1 MVGVSVRAQ
10 FAAVAQMRWRM
21 LLNSF
26 RTKRGGFEAGARI
39 FSRAFFGLI
48 GLGIG
53 IGLGFA
59 GWQIAAHN
67 SLRELSALLWAVMA
81 FWQLVPITVASFQ
94 ENADLSILLR
104 FPVNFASYALFYILF
119 GLFDIGSIVGGI
131 ALFGIWIGASVARPN
146 LMGWITLALAI
157 FAVFN
162 ILLTR
167 MIFSWIDRWLAQR
180 RTREILGGVFL
191 FLMLGAQL
199 LNPAFYGNPGRHRR
213 VGPSHAMI
221 MRHLKTVERV
231 QAFLP
236 PGFAA
241 DAIDGAGRHE
251 PFLAGADLMLLA
263 LYAAATGSLLA
274 LRLGAEYRG
283 ESLGEAPRRTA
294 KAVSATS
301 GVRLEGPGPVAAVI
315 EKEIRYLMRSGVML
329 YGLLAPLLIV
339 FLFSGNGRG
348 AGPGFRVQYALPI
361 GVAYGFLGLTRFI
374 YNNLGGEGGGIQLYF
389 LSPTP
394 LRKVLLAK
402 NIVHTMI
409 FLLELVLVCAI
420 VIIRTGIPAPQMLF
434 ITFAWLLF
442 AVPAQLA
449 IGNVLSITMAY
460 RMNMTRMSR
469 EQGATG
475 NGLLSVLAQLVIFG
489 LGAAVYLPLT
499 LWGHENLTAPIL
511 LVMAAGSTFCW
522 LRTLS
527 NSDGMIAARRESLIA
542 TVYRAA

>member
-1 MVGVSVRAQ
+1 MAGVSIRVQ
-10 FAAVAQMRWRM
+10 FAAIAQMRWRM

-26 RTKRGGFEAGARI
+26 RTKRGGFEAGARV
-39 FSRAFFGLI
+39 FSRAFFGLV

-59 GWQIAAHN
+59 GWQITSHD
-67 SLRELSALLWAVMA
+67 SLRELAALLWAVLA
-81 FWQLVPITVASFQ
+81 FWQLVPIMIASFQ

-131 ALFGIWIGASVARPN
+131 ALFGIWIGTSVARPE

-157 FAVFN
+157 FAAFN

-180 RTREILGGVFL
+180 RTREILGGIFL
-191 FLMLGAQL
+191 FLMLGAQF
-199 LNPAFYGNPGRHRR
+199 LNPALYGNSGHHHR
-213 VGPSHAMI
+213 GPAHAVI
-221 MRHLKTVERV
+221 MQHFKTIERV

-241 DAIDGAGRHE
+241 DAIDGASRHK
-251 PFLAGADLMLLA
+251 PALAGADLLLLA
-263 LYAAATGSLLA
+263 VYVASAGALLG

-283 ESLGEAPRRTA
+283 ESLGEAPRRTS
-294 KAVSATS
+294 KAVSPTS
-301 GVRLEGPGPVAAVI
+301 GGMRLEGRGPVAAVI

-329 YGLLAPLLIV
+329 YGLLAPLVIV
-339 FLFSGNGRG
+339 FLFSNNGRG
-348 AGPGFRVQYALPI
+348 RGLEFRAQYALPI

-374 YNNLGGEGGGIQLYF
+374 YNNLGGEGAGIQLYF

-394 LRKVLLAK
+394 FRKVLLAK
-402 NIVHTMI
+402 NIVHTLI

-420 VIIRTGIPAPQMLF
+420 VIFRTGLPGPQMLF
-434 ITFAWLLF
+434 ITFSWLLF

-449 IGNVLSITMAY
+449 IGNILSMTMAY

-475 NGLLSVLAQLVIFG
+475 NGLLSVLAQVVIFG
-489 LGAAVYLPLT
+489 LGAAVYAPLA
-499 LWGHENLTAPIL
+499 LWGHADFAAPIL
-511 LVMAAGSTFCW
+511 LVMAAGSIFCW
-522 LRTLS
+522 VRTLS
-527 NSDGMIAARRESLIA
+527 NSDGMLAARRESLIA